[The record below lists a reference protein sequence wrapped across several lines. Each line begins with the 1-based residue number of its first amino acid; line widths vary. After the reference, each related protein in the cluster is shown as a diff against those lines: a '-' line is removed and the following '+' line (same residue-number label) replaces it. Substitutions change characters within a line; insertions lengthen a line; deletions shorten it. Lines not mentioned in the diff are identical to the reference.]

1 MLCDRCKKREAT
13 IHIKEVHDG
22 KCISTNLCPECAKE
36 KELSGGLGAF
46 GFNLAEVIFNMG
58 KGNGAGKPQPEEEMR
73 PETEVRRE
81 EDAPVCPRCGWS
93 LEKMRKSAGKLGCS
107 ECYTTF
113 AKWVDM
119 AVEQVQ
125 RGKVHVGRRPRK
137 RSRSLSA
144 VRMEIDRL
152 QLDLAAAVSAEEYE
166 KAAGI
171 RDRINALKNELGKL
185 SGEGV
190 RK

>member
-1 MLCDRCKKREAT
+1 MLCDKCKKREAT

-58 KGNGAGKPQPEEEMR
+58 KMNGGKKPEEQPPQEPAGAGGEE
-73 PETEVRRE
+73 TS
-81 EDAPVCPRCGWS
+81 PVCPRCGWT
-93 LEKMRKSAGKLGCS
+93 LEKMRKAAGKLGCP
-107 ECYTTF
+107 ECYRSF
-113 AKWVDM
+113 SKWVDM

-125 RGKVHVGRRPRK
+125 RGKVHMGRRPR
-137 RSRSLSA
+137 RRGRTLSGI
-144 VRMEIDRL
+144 RMEMDRL

-166 KAAGI
+166 KAAQV
-171 RDRINALKNELGKL
+171 RDRISALKIELEKL
-185 SGEGV
+185 SGEGA

>member
-58 KGNGAGKPQPEEEMR
+58 KADGGKKQEPEETQPTSEAFK
-73 PETEVRRE
+73 E
-81 EDAPVCPRCGWS
+81 ENTPVCPRCGWS
-93 LEKMRKSAGKLGCS
+93 LEKMRESAGKLGCS
-107 ECYTTF
+107 ECYGTF
-113 AKWVDM
+113 SKWVDM

-144 VRMEIDRL
+144 VRMEMDRL

-171 RDRINALKNELGKL
+171 RDRINVLKNELGKL

>member
-1 MLCDRCKKREAT
+1 MLCDKCKKREAT

-22 KCISTNLCPECAKE
+22 KCISTNLCTECAKE

-58 KGNGAGKPQPEEEMR
+58 KTNVGKSPGEQPQSPEAGEKEPS
-73 PETEVRRE
+73 
-81 EDAPVCPRCGWS
+81 PVCPRCGWT
-93 LEKMRKSAGKLGCS
+93 LEKMRKAAGKLGCS
-107 ECYTTF
+107 ECYHTF
-113 AKWVDM
+113 SKWVGM

-125 RGKVHVGRRPRK
+125 RGKVHVGRRPR
-137 RSRSLSA
+137 RRGRTLSGI
-144 VRMEIDRL
+144 RLEIDRL
-152 QLDLAAAVSAEEYE
+152 QLELAAAVSAEEYE
-166 KAAGI
+166 KAAQV
-171 RDRINALKNELGKL
+171 RDRITALKNELGKL

>member
-22 KCISTNLCPECAKE
+22 KCVSTNLCAECARE

-58 KGNGAGKPQPEEEMR
+58 KMNGGKEQEVSQNSEIGEEENS
-73 PETEVRRE
+73 
-81 EDAPVCPRCGWS
+81 PVCPRCGWT
-93 LEKMRKSAGKLGCS
+93 LEKMREAAGKMGCP
-107 ECYTTF
+107 ECYHTF
-113 AKWVDM
+113 SKWVDV

-125 RGKVHVGRRPRK
+125 RGRVHVGRRPR
-137 RSRSLSA
+137 RRGRTLSGI
-144 VRMEIDRL
+144 RMEMDRL
-152 QLDLAAAVSAEEYE
+152 QLELAAAVSAEEYE
-166 KAAGI
+166 KAAQV
-171 RDRINALKNELGKL
+171 RDRIGALKCELEKL
-185 SGEGV
+185 SGEGA